1 MPKILEVRN
10 NKVLHYRKHLKIAM
24 GITNN
29 TFPQI
34 FELTCS

>member
-1 MPKILEVRN
+1 MQKKLEVRN
-10 NKVLHYRKHLKIAM
+10 NEVLHYRKHLKIAT